1 MRPLTLE
8 MQAFGSYAGRC
19 NIDFTAFGTSGLF
32 LVTGDTGAGKT
43 TIFDAITFALYGDLS
58 GENRKANM
66 MRSKYAAEDAETYV
80 RLTFECGGMV
90 YMIRRNP
97 TYERRK
103 KRGDGMTTENASAVL
118 TMPDGATYDTKEA
131 NDRIQNDI
139 IKLTADQFRQTMMLA
154 QGEFLR
160 LLHAKAD
167 DREKLLRTLFGTEN
181 FNLLEKRLKEMRD
194 LLKQDVDRT
203 QTAIRQYAE
212 GIRCEDAPETMA
224 KITEYAQAGNTRDLL
239 LETEALIRADEAAM
253 KALSGQKDSIDR
265 QYEEAVRRL
274 ERIQQEREQLGKLQ
288 SEIAKQEKETAAQ
301 QARLE
306 QQNAAIEHLKANIA
320 QAEQERDA
328 LKDAPAAFEK
338 CRAAEQAAA
347 QVCMEAK
354 ALQDQ
359 LAQCDQ
365 AESEVRSHF
374 AALETHQAAST
385 KLTEK
390 AKAADAE
397 IGKLQERIE
406 ALNPQGAERI
416 RLDGERMK
424 AAERRERLKKLA
436 ESNQKCAKQKADWQN
451 IQQAYLAADAEYQK
465 LNTAYETLH
474 SAFLRGQAGILAET
488 LAEGQKCPV
497 CGSVHHPVL
506 AEKEPDVPSQAQLDA
521 AQKRAADAN
530 AKREKQSGI
539 AKELGG
545 IYETAYSQL
554 MQDAAAL
561 LGTDCGDIAKEI
573 ADADAKCSE
582 QLRALDAAI
591 RETDALLKE
600 RDDKQ
605 KQIKQQQALCE
616 KIKADAEVAAQEAQK
631 TGELLAAA
639 KAQAAERRDALAKA
653 LQKRGAE
660 NPDDPAAAI
669 AAIIADAKRKH
680 DAAKSALTQA
690 EDRIRQAEHAEKRVK
705 ALQQDAE
712 KLNEQLH
719 DIKTKLSNSQALI
732 GQSKSE
738 MEALR
743 SKPDFDDSPEAEQKA
758 LERKNQCDRIV
769 NDYKNAVSKRESR
782 IEQNQRAAKDIAKQG
797 EHLTAAEA
805 SLTEITEL
813 YNTAAGR
820 IDKQDKLAFE
830 KYVLRFYFERM
841 AARAS
846 EQLRRMTDG
855 HYSLKMAVEANRSK
869 NVGLDLCI
877 TDHWNDTERDVKS
890 LSGGESFLAA
900 LSLALGLSEEVQA
913 ISGGIRIDSMFIDE
927 GFGSLDETSLDLVMT
942 ALDELAHD
950 GGSLIGIISHVEEL
964 KTRIDRKIL
973 ITKTQSGST
982 ASVDY

>member
-66 MRSKYAAEDAETYV
+66 MRSKYADEDAETYV

-90 YMIRRNP
+90 YTIRRNP

-103 KRGDGMTTENASAVL
+103 KRGEGMTTENASAVL
-118 TMPDGATYDTKEA
+118 TMPDGATFDTKEA

-181 FNLLEKRLKEMRD
+181 FNQLEKRLKEMRD
-194 LLKQDVDRT
+194 RLKQDVDKT

-212 GIRCEDAPETMA
+212 GIRCEDAPDKMA
-224 KITEYAQAGNTRDLL
+224 KITEYAKAGNTRDLL
-239 LETEALIRADEAAM
+239 LETDALIRADEAAL
-253 KALSGQKDSIDR
+253 KTLAGQKDGIDR
-265 QYEEAVRRL
+265 QYEEAVRQL
-274 ERIQQEREQLGKLQ
+274 ERVQQDQKRLGDLQKKIAEQERE
-288 SEIAKQEKETAAQ
+288 SAAQ
-301 QARLE
+301 QTALE
-306 QQNAAIEHLKANIA
+306 KQKAAIEKLKADSA
-320 QAEQERDA
+320 KAEQARDA
-328 LKDAPAAFEK
+328 LKDAPAALEK
-338 CRAAEQAAA
+338 CKAAEQTAVKEYDA
-347 QVCMEAK
+347 AK

-359 LAQCDQ
+359 LADCEK
-365 AESEVRSHF
+365 AESAVRSYSAEL
-374 AALETHQAAST
+374 AAHQADST

-397 IGKLQERIE
+397 IANLQARIGE
-406 ALNPQGAERI
+406 LHPQEAERV
-416 RLDGERMK
+416 RLDGEK
-424 AAERRERLKKLA
+424 AKRTERRENLKKLA
-436 ESNQKCAKQKADWQN
+436 ESVKKCAKQNADWQDA
-451 IQQAYLAADAEYQK
+451 QQAYLAAEAEYQK
-465 LNTAYETLH
+465 LNAAYEALH

-488 LAEGQKCPV
+488 LTEGQKCPV
-497 CGSVHHPVL
+497 CGSVHHPEP
-506 AEKEPDVPSQAQLDA
+506 AEKEPDVPTQAQLDT
-521 AQKRAADAN
+521 AQKKAADAN

-545 IYETAYSQL
+545 KYETAHGQL

-561 LGTDCGDIAKEI
+561 LGADHGDITEAI
-573 ADADAKCSE
+573 AAADAECAE
-582 QLRALDAAI
+582 QLRTLDAAI
-591 RETDALLKE
+591 RDTDALLKE
-600 RDDKQ
+600 RDEKQ
-605 KQIKQQQALCE
+605 KQVTNQQKLIE
-616 KIKADAEVAAQEAQK
+616 KIKADAEAAAQKARE
-631 TGELLAAA
+631 TGEALAAA
-639 KAQAAERRDALAKA
+639 KAQAAERRDALAKE

-660 NPDDPAAAI
+660 NADDPAEKI
-669 AAIIADAKRKH
+669 AEIIADAKQKH
-680 DAAKSALTQA
+680 DAAKSALSQA
-690 EDRIRQAEHAEKRVK
+690 EERVRQAENAEKRVR

-712 KLNEQLH
+712 KLNAQLA
-719 DIKTKLSNSQALI
+719 DIRTKKSNAEALI
-732 GQSKSE
+732 GQYNADI
-738 MEALR
+738 EAL
-743 SKPDFDDSPEAEQKA
+743 KAEPGFDGSPEAEQKA
-758 LERKNQCDRIV
+758 LERKNQCERIV
-769 NDYKNAVSKRESR
+769 NDYKNAVSKHETRL
-782 IEQNQRAAKDIAKQG
+782 EQNQRAAKDIAKQA
-797 EHLTAAEA
+797 EHLAKSEA
-805 SLTEITEL
+805 SLTEISEL

-855 HYSLKMAVEANRSK
+855 HYSLKMAVESNRAK

-877 TDHWNDTERDVKS
+877 ADHWNDTERDVKS

-913 ISGGIRIDSMFIDE
+913 TSGGIRIDSMFIDE

-973 ITKTQSGST
+973 ITKTHNGSS
-982 ASVDY
+982 AEVDC